1 MKIALEITPNLE
13 PLFGTRDENLRLME
27 DSLGVRIDLRSDAVH
42 IEGPETGVTRVRG
55 IFADFEAMCRRL
67 AGRCKALRMDISTLV
82 MEGGT
87 VFMQWE
93 MTMSFK
99 KFPSSTL
106 HGSTRLLLD
115 EEGLIYD
122 QRDYYDLWGDI
133 FDNIPWMAKRY
144 RGFMKKRFG

>member
-1 MKIALEITPNLE
+1 MSEERTA
-13 PLFGTRDENLRLME
+13 
-27 DSLGVRIDLRSDAVH
+27 LRSAEQVRELWSKTYNTEGKPDWSHIFPCYRGDISFRDSVQAVS
-42 IEGPETGVTRVRG
+42 GK
-55 IFADFEAMCRRL
+55 ADFEAMCRRL
-67 AGRCKALRMDISTLV
+67 AGRCKALRMDIRSLV

-99 KFPSSTL
+99 SFPSSTL

-144 RGFMKKRFG
+144 RRFMKKRFG

>member
-1 MKIALEITPNLE
+1 MSETSIALRSVEQIRELWSKTYNTEGKPDWAHIFPCYPEDLS
-13 PLFGTRDENLRLME
+13 FRD
-27 DSLGVRIDLRSDAVH
+27 SVQAISGK
-42 IEGPETGVTRVRG
+42 
-55 IFADFEAMCRRL
+55 ADFEAMCRRL
-67 AGRCKALRMDISTLV
+67 AGRCKALRMDISTIV

-99 KFPSSTL
+99 KFPSSTR
-106 HGSTRLLLD
+106 HGSTRLCLD